1 MYMIQNFTSL
11 TVNADLTRINVP
23 SETKPKMSY
32 AGQGWQHVII
42 LLWGFLGI
50 KYKQG
55 AIIYLFASYVVSSC
69 SPLAVA
75 PHSLGT
81 QLKLTLVSSE
91 TKWFRLRTLRSSWR
105 NCISELCCGLHN
117 WHHWP
122 PHAEQSLLPISVK
135 KTEDKAGSTNS
146 SMAGERQWH
155 TASFPF
161 QLLAAKVPYSKN
173 DTWKDECVTALL
185 KVTLWC
191 AKTLLI
197 QAWGKLLLLVQ
208 PMQWMFGKQQN
219 VGRSMQWAADSYTF
233 QDQSQLMYNIT
244 SSSYI
249 SLYLLIKI
257 T

>member
-1 MYMIQNFTSL
+1 MYMIQNFTLL

-105 NCISELCCGLHN
+105 NCISELCCGLHS

-135 KTEDKAGSTNS
+135 KKQRTRLVVPTAPWQVKDSDTLPAFLSNS
-146 SMAGERQWH
+146 LPLKSH
-155 TASFPF
+155 TP
-161 QLLAAKVPYSKN
+161 KMTP
-173 DTWKDECVTALL
+173 
-185 KVTLWC
+185 
-191 AKTLLI
+191 
-197 QAWGKLLLLVQ
+197 GK
-208 PMQWMFGKQQN
+208 MN
-219 VGRSMQWAADSYTF
+219 V
-233 QDQSQLMYNIT
+233 
-244 SSSYI
+244 
-249 SLYLLIKI
+249 
-257 T
+257 